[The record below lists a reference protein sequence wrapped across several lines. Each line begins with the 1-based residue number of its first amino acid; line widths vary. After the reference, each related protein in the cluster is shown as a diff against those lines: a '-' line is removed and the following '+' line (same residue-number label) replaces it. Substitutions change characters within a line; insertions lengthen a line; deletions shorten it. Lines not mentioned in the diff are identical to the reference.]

1 MAITNP
7 QIPKGTRDFLP
18 QEVIRRNYIFDTVRY
33 IFEKFGFFPIETP
46 CFENLETLTGKYGE
60 EGDRLLF
67 KILNS
72 GDFLA
77 KADQEALKT
86 MNSVALTS
94 SIAKKGL
101 RYDLTVPFAR
111 FVVQHQ
117 NELVFP
123 FKRYQIQQVWRA
135 DRPQKGRYQEFFQ
148 CDVDV
153 IGSDSLMYEAELVQI
168 YDQVFARLGIDV
180 RIVINNRKILVG
192 IAEACGISDLF
203 TEMTI
208 AIDKL
213 DKMTETGVISEM
225 ESKGIP
231 GHAAHTVL
239 ELLKTES
246 LDRLADS
253 INTSQSGL
261 EGIEEIRKVMS
272 YLDHT
277 NLKNKLVFEPSLA
290 RGLNYYT
297 GCIFEVKSTRTGM
310 GSLGGGGRYD
320 DLTAVFG
327 KPDMSGVGISFGAER
342 IYDLMVEQ
350 ALFPPDL
357 DTGIRVLFIAFDE
370 PTHQYAFSLAG
381 RLRDQSIKTDVYPEY
396 GKMKKQM
403 KFANAINVP
412 LLVIIGEEEMQ
423 TGLLTVKDMKSGEQK
438 KMVISE
444 LLQFLIPE

>member
-18 QEVIRRNYIFDTVRY
+18 QEVIRRNYIFDNIKNV
-33 IFEKFGFFPIETP
+33 FEKYGFFPIETP

-72 GDFLA
+72 GDFLS
-77 KADQEALKT
+77 KADQEALKNLDSKT
-86 MNSVALTS
+86 LTP

-135 DRPQKGRYQEFFQ
+135 DRPQKGRYQEFYQ

-153 IGSDSLMYEAELVQI
+153 IGSDSLMYEAELIQI
-168 YDQVFARLGIDV
+168 YDEVFSQLGIDV
-180 RIVINNRKILVG
+180 QIVFNNRKILQG
-192 IAEACGISDLF
+192 IAEECGISGQF
-203 TEMTI
+203 TEMTV

-213 DKMTETGVISEM
+213 DKLSEAEVVLEM
-225 ESKGIP
+225 QERGIP
-231 GHAAHTVL
+231 PGAANLVL
-239 ELLKTES
+239 QLLKTDS
-246 LDRLADS
+246 PDRLAEAIAS
-253 INTSQSGL
+253 SETGL
-261 EGIEEIRKVMS
+261 EGIEEIRKVIS
-272 YLDHT
+272 YLGHAA
-277 NLKNKLVFEPSLA
+277 LKNKLVFDPSLA

-297 GCIFEVKSTRTGM
+297 GCIFEVKSTRPGL

-342 IYDLMVEQ
+342 IYDLMVEN
-350 ALFPPDL
+350 ALFPRDL

-370 PTHQYAFSLAG
+370 ASHQFAFGLAG
-381 RLRDQSIKTDVYPEY
+381 SLREHSIKTDIYPEY

-412 LLVIIGEEEMQ
+412 FLGIIGEEEMK
-423 TGLLTVKDMKSGEQK
+423 TGNITLKDMQSGDQSR
-438 KMVISE
+438 MTLSE
-444 LLQFLIPE
+444 LIHFLKNR

>member
-18 QEVIRRNYIFDTVRY
+18 QEVIRRNYIFDNIKYV
-33 IFEKFGFFPIETP
+33 FEKFGFFPIETP

-77 KADQEALKT
+77 KADPEALKNL
-86 MNSVALTS
+86 NSKTLTP

-135 DRPQKGRYQEFFQ
+135 DRPQKGRYQEFYQ

-168 YDQVFARLGIDV
+168 YDQVFSRLGIDV
-180 RIVINNRKILVG
+180 HIVINNRKVLLG
-192 IAEACGISDLF
+192 IAEACGIADQF
-203 TEMTI
+203 MDMTI

-213 DKMTETGVISEM
+213 DKLSEAKVIQEM
-225 ESKGIP
+225 QERDIP
-231 GHAAHTVL
+231 FDAANLVL
-239 ELLKTES
+239 KLLKTDT
-246 LDRLADS
+246 LDALAEAIGS
-253 INTSQSGL
+253 SETGL
-261 EGIEEIRKVMS
+261 KGVEEIRKVVS
-272 YLDHT
+272 YLDHSA
-277 NLKNKLVFEPSLA
+277 LKNKLVFDPSLA

-297 GCIFEVKSTRTGM
+297 GCIFEVKSTRTGL

-342 IYDLMVEQ
+342 IYDLMVEN
-350 ALFPPDL
+350 ALFPQDL

-370 PTHQYAFSLAG
+370 TSHQHAFGLAG
-381 RLRDQSIKTDVYPEY
+381 SLRDQSIKTDVYPEY
-396 GKMKKQM
+396 GKMKKQL

-412 LLVIIGEEEMQ
+412 YLAIVGEEEV
-423 TGLLTVKDMKSGEQK
+423 TSGNLTVKDMQSGEQS
-438 KMVISE
+438 KMTLSE
-444 LLQFLIPE
+444 FIHFLKSS